1 MTNLFMVHSLD
12 IFNQWRIMH
21 NMNKIYSVLFIDNN
35 KPIKGFYVFA
45 ENEDEAK
52 SLVLAQI
59 ADTPD
64 RVLANYEMNVT
75 ETK

>member
-1 MTNLFMVHSLD
+1 
-12 IFNQWRIMH
+12 
-21 NMNKIYSVLFIDNN
+21 MNKIYSVLFIDNN

-45 ENEDEAK
+45 EDEDEAK

-64 RVLANYEMNVT
+64 RVLESYEMKIA
-75 ETK
+75 EMK

>member
-1 MTNLFMVHSLD
+1 
-12 IFNQWRIMH
+12 
-21 NMNKIYSVLFIDNN
+21 MNKIYSVLFIDHN

-64 RVLANYEMNVT
+64 RVLATYETDIT
-75 ETK
+75 EVN